1 MNAGKLSW
9 RTAWRIAWRDLRS
22 SRGKFLF
29 IAFAIAVG
37 VGSLAGVR
45 GFGRAFRTMLL
56 AEARTL
62 MAADLMVR
70 VFEVPSADQ
79 QRLFDS
85 LELRGARRTGITETV
100 SMITAGDDDPPMFCG
115 IKAVDPALYPF
126 YGEVKLDPAGVS
138 LADVLK
144 PDAIAI
150 SDDVFTRLPNLKVG
164 STIRLGEADFRI
176 GAILRSEPD
185 RMTGSMNV
193 GARVMMS
200 RAGLDRTG
208 LVKQGSRAAQRHLFK
223 LPPADPKLTIVE
235 VRAEIQKAFPNALIS
250 DFRET
255 HPLITS
261 NLERSERFLSLVSL
275 IALIIGA
282 LGVAATMHA
291 HLQQRLDTIAIMKC
305 LGARSSHIV
314 RIFLAQTIL
323 VGLVGG
329 LLGVAIG
336 SLVQAAFPLLI
347 ARFFSIAPGFHFD
360 FGAAAEALTIGLLTA
375 TLFTWPAL
383 LGIEQ
388 IRPLMILRRDVT
400 PAASNGLKP
409 WLARL
414 STIALIAAL
423 ASWLAGTD
431 RWRVGLY
438 FAGGLVTSLLVLGGF
453 AWLLLWLLRR
463 MPRAGLPMTWRHGL
477 ANLYRPGNQAPAVL
491 VSLGIGVMFTLTIYL
506 IQHGML
512 GQIIANAPPNMPNV
526 FLMNV
531 TSREVD
537 DVNALLK
544 SHPGIV
550 GKAEVV
556 PSLAARLTMVN
567 GAPAESLAKD
577 RNTRRFVQTRGVS
590 SALEPRPGA
599 LITGGLWWS
608 KDKPAAGQ
616 VCVLDSTAK
625 ALKLSPGMK
634 LAWEVGAQPLAGT
647 VVCTFKIEE
656 VRMGGSMDF
665 IFSPGSLEGMPL
677 QYFASLRIKQET
689 VRAFQK
695 ESFKR
700 FPSVTIING
709 ADVVEIIQQVVDQ
722 IALVV
727 RFISAFAILAGAIIL
742 ASSVAATRFR
752 RVKEVAI
759 LKTLG
764 ASRRTVATIFSV
776 EFLILGAVA
785 GLLGGLLATGFSNLL
800 LVKLLEAKARVD
812 WAPNAVAI
820 VLSALIANIA
830 GWLAS
835 ARTLEQKPL
844 AALRDE

>member
-1 MNAGKLSW
+1 MNAGRLSW
-9 RTAWRIAWRDLRS
+9 STAARIAWRDLRA

-70 VFEVPSADQ
+70 VFEQPSAEQ
-79 QRLFDS
+79 QKVFDS
-85 LELRGARRTGITETV
+85 LDLRGVERTGITETI
-100 SMITAGDDDPPMFCG
+100 SMLTAGEEDPPVFCG

-126 YGEVKLDPAGVS
+126 YGEVKLE
-138 LADVLK
+138 
-144 PDAIAI
+144 PDAPLRTVLTPDTIVV
-150 SDDVFTRLPNLKVG
+150 SEDLFSRLPNLQVG
-164 STIRLGEADFRI
+164 SRVRLGEADFRI
-176 GAILRSEPD
+176 GGIVRSEPD

-193 GARVMMS
+193 GTRIMMS
-200 RAGLDRTG
+200 RAGLERTG
-208 LVKQGSRAAQRHLFK
+208 LIKTGSRAAQRHLFK
-223 LPPADPKLTIVE
+223 LPADGSVQIRP
-235 VRAEIQKAFPNALIS
+235 VRREIEKAFPTGLIS

-255 HPLITS
+255 HPLITA
-261 NLERSERFLSLVSL
+261 NLDRSERFLALVSL

-305 LGARSSHIV
+305 LGARSSHVV

-329 LLGVAIG
+329 LAGVAIG
-336 SLVQAAFPLLI
+336 SVVQASFPLLI
-347 ARFFSIAPGFHFD
+347 ARFFALTPAFRFD
-360 FGAAAEALTIGLLTA
+360 FLAAGEALTIGLLTA

-383 LGIEQ
+383 ISVET

-400 PAASNGLKP
+400 PASTGWVKP
-409 WLARL
+409 GLARL
-414 STIALIAAL
+414 STVALIAGVAE
-423 ASWLAGTD
+423 WLAGTD

-438 FAGGLVTSLLVLGGF
+438 FAGGLVASLLALAAF

-463 MPRAGLPMTWRHGL
+463 MPRSGLPMAWRHGL

-506 IQHGML
+506 VQHGML
-512 GQIIANAPPNMPNV
+512 DQIIANAPPNMPNV
-526 FLMNV
+526 FLLNV
-531 TSREVD
+531 TSREKAEVD
-537 DVNALLK
+537 ALLK
-544 SHPGIV
+544 SYPGIE
-550 GKAEVV
+550 GKPEVV
-556 PSLAARLTMVN
+556 PSLAARLTNV
-567 GAPAESLAKD
+567 GGRTAEQLAQS
-577 RNTRRFVQTRGVS
+577 RETRRFAQTRGVTT
-590 SALEPRPGA
+590 ALEPRKGM
-599 LITGGLWWS
+599 LITAGAWWPKS
-608 KDKPAAGQ
+608 NPAARE
-616 VCVLDSTAK
+616 VCVLENTAT
-625 ALKLSPGMK
+625 ALQIKPGMK
-634 LAWEVGAQPLAGT
+634 MAWEVGAQSIEGT
-647 VVCTFKIEE
+647 VACVFKNEE
-656 VRMGGSMDF
+656 VRMGGQMDF
-665 IFSPGSLEGMPL
+665 IFSPGSLDGLPL
-677 QYFASLRIKQET
+677 QYFASLRISPAA
-689 VRAFQK
+689 VRGFQK

-700 FPSVTIING
+700 LPSVTIING

-727 RFISAFAILAGAIIL
+727 RFISGFAILAGAIIL

-764 ASRRTVATIFSV
+764 ASRRRVAAIFSV

-785 GLLGGLLATGFSNLL
+785 GLLGSLLATGFANLL
-800 LVKLLEAKARVD
+800 LVRLLEAKGRID
-812 WAPNAVAI
+812 WAPNAAAV
-820 VLSALIANIA
+820 VLSALIANVA

-835 ARTLEQKPL
+835 VRTLEQKPL